1 MNNGYLPTTSL
12 DLESLRTSLQTFL
25 SQQDQ
30 FKDWNFAGSNL
41 SVLVDLLTVNSHLQA
56 LYLNFVASEMFID
69 SAQLRESIV
78 SHAKEIGYCPNSVT
92 SATVNLDLQLVGNN
106 LPGELTV
113 PPQFSIRGQ
122 ASDGTALTFMTDSE
136 TVFRSSNNWSVAN
149 VTFYEGRIITENFA
163 ANSENLNFFPLSS
176 ANVDTTSIQVQVQNS
191 STDTTQSPWYMAS
204 GPMSSIGSNSNVWF
218 LQGYQDY
225 YYQLKFGD
233 GAIGKAL
240 APGNIVNVNYRES
253 SGAGGAGIS
262 DFTVIS
268 GTGVQGTNVVI
279 TSDANSVVSSGGMP
293 AESNSSIVINA
304 PLYAQTK
311 GIAVT
316 AADYKRLVK
325 KQFPQFTDVEAYGGE
340 DSASQKQFGTVIVS
354 GKIQGS
360 NIIPDPLV
368 QSIKQFLTPLM
379 PLGISLSVVQPVVFD
394 VYPIVSV
401 NYSPTALT
409 ISTTQL
415 INNVSA
421 QVDSFSNDNLNK
433 FNAPLW
439 NTPLATSLAE
449 VDTSI
454 LSADIEYQIG
464 LQLSNATSL
473 NFSFGNPI
481 KAGTIVSLPSAVS
494 DDSNGNLL
502 IDKLN
507 VGSVN
512 YSTGS
517 VVLNLPA
524 SYSDIELIG
533 TISQQNVQ
541 CPRGSILTIDPNNST
556 ISLIP
561 YSG

>member
-113 PPQFSIRGQ
+113 PSQFSIRGQ